1 MIWVYPRNEVIL
13 GTSGED
19 RAALAIDTRNGPDP
33 DTDTSYTRKKYLM
46 PMRRTI
52 WYDPL
57 VMRDPIE

>member
-1 MIWVYPRNEVIL
+1 MIL